1 MTIKQGRVI
10 KVTLPLDPVAKAR
23 ARIAFTNGKVRSYTP
38 TKTQEA
44 ESLIVA
50 YLEEY
55 REKCFDYRLEEY
67 QGKYLKRPIP
77 IKLTVVF
84 YRVKSK
90 WLKKWEALPFRRPDL
105 DNMGKLICDAINGL
119 LVADDAQIT
128 TLNLKKR
135 WAKNGIGSIEI
146 QLEEDKL

>member
-1 MTIKQGRVI
+1 MAKSQAIKITI
-10 KVTLPLDPVAKAR
+10 PLDPVAKAR

-44 ESLIVA
+44 EALIVT

-55 REKCFDYRLEEY
+55 RGKCFDHRLEEH

-77 IKLTVVF
+77 VKLTVVF

-90 WLKKWEALPFRRPDL
+90 WLKKWETLPFRRPDL

-135 WAKNGIGSIEI
+135 WAENSIGCIDI
-146 QLEEDKL
+146 RLEEDKGE